1 MLELEHL
8 FDASVTLAPVLEF
21 GDTPAGRRRVIGITG
36 GTFAGAKLKGRILD
50 GGADWQVIRADGTAE
65 LDTRYTLET
74 DDGALI
80 YIQNWGYRHG
90 PAEVIARLGRGEAV
104 DPSLYYFRTVPTFET
119 SSAKYAWLNSA
130 ICVGTGARLA
140 DGVELKV
147 YEVK

>member
-36 GTFAGAKLKGRILD
+36 GTFSGKRMSGRILD